1 MVTRVTRSVIY
12 KNKSVI
18 NRNSLKRI
26 RGNQNGYPLIQL
38 ALYTPMWYN
47 NSNKLVPDINTRS

>member
-26 RGNQNGYPLIQL
+26 RDNQNGYPLIQL
-38 ALYTPMWYN
+38 SLYTPMWYN